1 MTDTPYDMLK
11 NAATNKC
18 LITSETLKEN
28 LADYFILDIRYEA
41 DTHEIYIE
49 NALKCHWFDVY
60 KLIDNKQL
68 PKSQAIAVICYTGQS
83 SMHVATLLTV
93 LGYEAYSLL
102 DGMSKWL

>member
-1 MTDTPYDMLK
+1 MNNTAYDMLK

-18 LITSETLKEN
+18 LITSDDLKEN
-28 LADYFILDIRYEA
+28 LGDYFILDIRYEA
-41 DTHEIYIE
+41 DTHDIYLK
-49 NALKCHWFDVY
+49 NALKCHWFDVHT
-60 KLIDNKQL
+60 LIDNKQL

-102 DGMSKWL
+102 DGMSKWE